1 MLAIKNN
8 IMAAN
13 AARHLGMAYDNL
25 AKSVERLA
33 SGLRINSAK
42 DDAAGLAV
50 RELVRADIAVLQQG
64 SRNAQDGISMV
75 QTMEGATAVMD
86 ENLIRM
92 KELAEQ
98 AATGS
103 YSAAQRTI
111 MDSEFAEMA
120 DEIERI
126 ANATAFNGITM
137 LNTAPSATNAVS
149 IHVGTTSTI
158 DISKVDMTKS
168 GLNIETGDGGWQV
181 DSDTLNGEDSA
192 SVTWVSIDGGYTG
205 AGTATEATLTIQFT
219 DSVDTANNEGLFTVN
234 FALDSAGAVDYTLN
248 EVVAAINAESNDLG
262 WDAEGNDLR
271 YSAASAELDTT
282 SSKYVLRLESRDSNA
297 DSYTMDLGN
306 LVSIGD
312 AASLG
317 NVIGGF
323 DIGTVETAVS
333 GSNSVT
339 ADMASA
345 GVTQAGLNI
354 LTTAAATTALTT
366 ISTAISQKDT
376 ARAAFGYKMNRL
388 ESTIAI
394 LNIQAENL
402 MAAESRISD
411 VDVATEM
418 ATLTRTQ
425 VLSQAGISMLAQ
437 ANSMPQMA
445 LTLLR

>member
-13 AARHLGMAYDNL
+13 AARHLGSAYDNL

-50 RELVRADIAVLQQG
+50 RELIRADVAVLQQG
-64 SRNAQDGISMV
+64 ARNAQDGISMV
-75 QTMEGATAVMD
+75 QTMEGAMAVID

-103 YSAAQRTI
+103 YSSAQRVI
-111 MDSEFAEMA
+111 MDAEFAEMA
-120 DEIERI
+120 SEIERI
-126 ANATAFNGITM
+126 SGATSFNGITM
-137 LNTAPSATNAVS
+137 LNEAASATNSVS

-158 DISKVDMTKS
+158 DIDKVDMTQS
-168 GLNIETGDGGWQV
+168 GLSIETGNGGWQV
-181 DSDTLNGEDSA
+181 DGLTANGVDSA
-192 SVTWVSIDGGYTG
+192 SDTWLTVNQTVSTG
-205 AGTATEATLTIQFT
+205 AATTVTLTISFE
-219 DSVDTANNEGLFTVN
+219 DNDTAANDELDITV
-234 FALDSAGAVDYTLN
+234 ALTVSNTGATTFSLASIVSQ
-248 EVVAAINAESNDLG
+248 INTSSNALG
-262 WDAEGNDLR
+262 WDSSGNDLR
-271 YSAASAELDTT
+271 YSAAEAHLDTT
-282 SSKYVLRLESRDSNA
+282 SSKYVLRLDSRESTSDDYS
-297 DSYTMDLGN
+297 
-306 LVSIGD
+306 VSIGGILD
-312 AASLG
+312 ST
-317 NVIGGF
+317 GGAT
-323 DIGTVETAVS
+323 GTVTGGWTLAATEIGNGDTLVS
-333 GSNSVT
+333 N
-339 ADMASA
+339 DMAA
-345 GVTQAGLNI
+345 GVTKAGLNI
-354 LTTAAATTALTT
+354 LTAAAATTALTT
-366 ISTAISQKDT
+366 ITSAISTKDT

-402 MAAESRISD
+402 MTAESRISD